1 MKIIKESPELYFVCR
16 NCLTEF
22 TERVSKC
29 KKPKSGSN
37 IYFTRCLECRD
48 LCLSNKLY
56 KSQESENA

>member
-29 KKPKSGSN
+29 EKSKSGSN
-37 IYFTRCLECRD
+37 IYFTKCPECGD
-48 LCLSNKLY
+48 SCLSNRLY
-56 KSQESENA
+56 KSQKSENT

>member
-29 KKPKSGSN
+29 EKSKSGSN
-37 IYFTRCLECRD
+37 IYITKCPECGD
-48 LCLSNKLY
+48 LCLSNRLY